1 MCQDAIN
8 DCATKSVDYRTTMNY
23 AAKLFQK
30 LHICWGEKSSMK
42 KSLISTICFLFLLT
56 SVGCSNGE
64 QPQSTDNKPKN
75 SKIQKH
81 KSNHKSGK
89 KHSKTKV
96 ADKKKKRE
104 NNNNKQQASEQTNDQ
119 QSATSQNQQQSQ
131 PQNNQTTQQQ
141 DPNGISYDTNTLTGF
156 LNTYGM
162 SPVAYKI
169 KNGMSAYNALKST
182 PDIMKTSGEMQTEH
196 AMDQGYVDHNGN
208 DIQQPTQNNQDQSDS
223 YDTQDDGY

>member
-1 MCQDAIN
+1 
-8 DCATKSVDYRTTMNY
+8 
-23 AAKLFQK
+23 
-30 LHICWGEKSSMK
+30 MK
-42 KSLISTICFLFLLT
+42 KSLISITCFLLLLT
-56 SVGCSNGE
+56 SLGCSNGK
-64 QPQSTDNKPKN
+64 QSQSTDNKPKN

-119 QSATSQNQQQSQ
+119 QSATSQNQQQYQ

-156 LNTYGM
+156 LNTFGM

-182 PDIMKTSGEMQTEH
+182 PDIMKTSGEMQTEY

-208 DIQQPTQNNQDQSDS
+208 DIQQPTQNNQNQSDS

>member
-1 MCQDAIN
+1 
-8 DCATKSVDYRTTMNY
+8 
-23 AAKLFQK
+23 
-30 LHICWGEKSSMK
+30 MK
-42 KSLISTICFLFLLT
+42 KALISMTCFLLLLT

-64 QPQSTDNKPKN
+64 KSQSIDNKPKN

-81 KSNHKSGK
+81 KSNK

-96 ADKKKKRE
+96 TDKKKKRE
-104 NNNNKQQASEQTNDQ
+104 NKNNKQQASAQTNGQ
-119 QSATSQNQQQSQ
+119 QATTPQNQQQSQ
-131 PQNNQTTQQQ
+131 PKNNQTTQQQ
-141 DPNGISYDTNTLTGF
+141 DSSGISYDTNTLTGF

-182 PDIMKTSGEMQTEH
+182 PDIMKTSGEMQTEY

-208 DIQQPTQNNQDQSDS
+208 DIQQPTQNNQDQ
-223 YDTQDDGY
+223 

>member
-23 AAKLFQK
+23 AVKLFQK

-42 KSLISTICFLFLLT
+42 RSLISTTCFLFLLT

-64 QPQSTDNKPKN
+64 QSQSTDNKPKN

-89 KHSKTKV
+89 KHSKAKV

-104 NNNNKQQASEQTNDQ
+104 NKNNKQQASEQTNDQ

-141 DPNGISYDTNTLTGF
+141 PSQSDINRARGYDPNGNAVMPGQDHAPGSNPDGTPDPWVQGQIDWEKENGYLNPDGTPTQKGQQADDEVNANASYD
-156 LNTYGM
+156 
-162 SPVAYKI
+162 S
-169 KNGMSAYNALKST
+169 
-182 PDIMKTSGEMQTEH
+182 E
-196 AMDQGYVDHNGN
+196 
-208 DIQQPTQNNQDQSDS
+208 QQ
-223 YDTQDDGY
+223 